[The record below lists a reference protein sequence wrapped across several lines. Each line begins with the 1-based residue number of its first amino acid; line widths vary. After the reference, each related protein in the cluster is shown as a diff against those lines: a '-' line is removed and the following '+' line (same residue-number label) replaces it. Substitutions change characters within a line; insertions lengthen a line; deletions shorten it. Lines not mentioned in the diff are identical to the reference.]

1 MFCVQFLNG
10 LRVTDADTMEIV
22 EMVLVG
28 KVNKSLVSLI
38 NCAGGRAECGIC
50 AQLPHLLQARPGRPR
65 QPAPLSTTQAGR
77 RT

>member
-1 MFCVQFLNG
+1 MGNWTDDVFCLQFLNG

-38 NCAGGRAECGIC
+38 NCAGGRAVGMCGKDGKTKVV
-50 AQLPHLLQARPGRPR
+50 ATHF
-65 QPAPLSTTQAGR
+65 
-77 RT
+77 